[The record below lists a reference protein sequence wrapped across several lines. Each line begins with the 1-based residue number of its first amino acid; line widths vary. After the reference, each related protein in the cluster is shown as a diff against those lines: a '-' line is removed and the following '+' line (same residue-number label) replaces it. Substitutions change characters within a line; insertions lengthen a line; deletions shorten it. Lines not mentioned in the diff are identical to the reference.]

1 MNNVIE
7 IKNLTKNYGKHRG
20 VESVTFDVREG
31 EIFGFLGPNGAGK
44 STTIR
49 SMLGLIKYAYGD
61 IKILGYDAIKDHEK
75 ILANVGY
82 MPSEAWF
89 YPGMTIKET
98 LKLAAD
104 ARHMDCSA
112 EAKKLCERL
121 QLDEKRKINEL
132 SLGNRKK
139 VSIVCAMQHKPKLFI
154 FDEPTSG
161 LDPLMQNTFFEL
173 INEYVHDG
181 ATCMLSTH
189 VLSEVRNNCDR
200 VAIMKEGKLIVT
212 DTVEHLLSSQSKRI
226 KMVRDGEKLD
236 FIYKDDLNN
245 LYKELQGHN
254 IEDILIEEPS
264 IEEVFMH
271 YYEREDASDDNVNAF
286 DGNGERK

>member
-1 MNNVIE
+1 MKNIIE
-7 IKNLTKNYGKHRG
+7 IQNLTKNYGKHRG
-20 VESVTFDVREG
+20 VENVSFSVREG

-49 SMLGLIKYAYGD
+49 AMLGLIQYKQGQIFIGGFD
-61 IKILGYDAIKDHEK
+61 VKKEKEK
-75 ILANVGY
+75 ILQMVGY

-89 YPGMTIKET
+89 YPGMTIKEV
-98 LKLAAD
+98 LKLSAD
-104 ARHMDCSA
+104 VRNVDCSVEA
-112 EAKKLCERL
+112 EKLCERL
-121 QLDEKRKINEL
+121 QIDGKRKINEL

-139 VSIVCAMQHKPKLFI
+139 VSIVCAMQHKPKLFL

-161 LDPLMQNTFFEL
+161 LDPLMQNVFFEL
-173 INEYVHDG
+173 IREYVKAG

-189 VLSEVRNNCDR
+189 ILSEIRNYCHR

-212 DTVEHLLSSQSKRI
+212 DTVEHLLSSKSKHI
-226 KMVRDGEKLD
+226 KMIRDGEKLD
-236 FIYKDDLNN
+236 FIYKGDLNE
-245 LYKELQGHN
+245 LYKELEGHN

-271 YYEREDASDDNVNAF
+271 YYEKE
-286 DGNGERK
+286 GNEHVCNF

>member
-1 MNNVIE
+1 MKNMIE
-7 IKNLTKNYGKHRG
+7 ITDLTKTYGKHRG
-20 VESVTFDVREG
+20 VENVSFSVKKG

-49 SMLGLIKYAYGD
+49 SMLGLIRYGKGQ
-61 IKILGYDAIKDHEK
+61 IRICGLDAQRDKEK
-75 ILANVGY
+75 ILQRVGY

-89 YPGMTIKET
+89 YPGMTIREV
-98 LKLAAD
+98 LKLSAD
-104 ARHMDCSA
+104 VRKMDCSK
-112 EAKKLCERL
+112 EAGMLCERL
-121 QLDEKRKINEL
+121 QVDEKRKISEL

-139 VSIVCAMQHKPKLFI
+139 VSIVCAMQHKPELFV

-161 LDPLMQNTFFEL
+161 LDPLMQNVFFEL
-173 INEYVHDG
+173 IKEYVGQG

-189 VLSEVRNNCDR
+189 VLSEVRNHCDR
-200 VAIMKEGKLIVT
+200 VAIMREGKLIVT
-212 DTVEHLLSSQSKRI
+212 DTVEHLLASKTKRI
-226 KMVRDGEKLD
+226 KMIRDGESLD

-245 LYKELQGHN
+245 LYKELKDHN

-271 YYEREDASDDNVNAF
+271 YYEKGEDQNVCNI
-286 DGNGERK
+286 

>member
-1 MNNVIE
+1 MKNMIE
-7 IKNLTKNYGKHRG
+7 ITDLTKTYGKHRG
-20 VESVTFDVREG
+20 VENVSFSVRKG

-49 SMLGLIKYAYGD
+49 SMLGLIR
-61 IKILGYDAIKDHEK
+61 YDKGQIRICGLDAQRDKEK
-75 ILANVGY
+75 ILQRVGY

-89 YPGMTIKET
+89 YPGMTIREV
-98 LKLAAD
+98 LKLSAD
-104 ARHMDCSA
+104 VRKMDCSK
-112 EAKKLCERL
+112 EAGMLCERL
-121 QLDEKRKINEL
+121 QIDAKRKISEL

-139 VSIVCAMQHKPKLFI
+139 VSIVCAMQHKPELFV

-161 LDPLMQNTFFEL
+161 LDPLMQNVFFEL
-173 INEYVHDG
+173 IKEYVEQG

-189 VLSEVRNNCDR
+189 VLSEVRNHCDR
-200 VAIMKEGKLIVT
+200 VAIMREGKLIVT
-212 DTVEHLLSSQSKRI
+212 DTVEHLLASKTKRI
-226 KMVRDGEKLD
+226 KMIRDGESLD

-245 LYKELQGHN
+245 LYKELKDHD

-271 YYEREDASDDNVNAF
+271 YYEKGED
-286 DGNGERK
+286 

>member
-1 MNNVIE
+1 MKNIIE
-7 IKNLTKNYGKHRG
+7 IQNLTKNYGKHRG
-20 VESVTFDVREG
+20 VENVSFSVREG

-49 SMLGLIKYAYGD
+49 AMLGLIQYKQGQIFIGGFD
-61 IKILGYDAIKDHEK
+61 VKKEKEK
-75 ILANVGY
+75 ILQMVGY

-89 YPGMTIKET
+89 YPGMTIKEV
-98 LKLAAD
+98 LKLSAD
-104 ARHMDCSA
+104 VRNVDCSVEA
-112 EAKKLCERL
+112 EKLCERL
-121 QLDEKRKINEL
+121 QIDGKRKINEL

-139 VSIVCAMQHKPKLFI
+139 VSIVCAMQHKPKLFL

-161 LDPLMQNTFFEL
+161 LDPLMQNVFFEL
-173 INEYVHDG
+173 IREYVKAG

-189 VLSEVRNNCDR
+189 ILSEIRNYCDR

-212 DTVEHLLSSQSKRI
+212 DTVEHLLSSKSKHI
-226 KMVRDGEKLD
+226 KMIRDGEKLD
-236 FIYKDDLNN
+236 FIYKGDLNE
-245 LYKELQGHN
+245 LYKEMEGHN

-271 YYEREDASDDNVNAF
+271 YYEKE
-286 DGNGERK
+286 GNEHVCNF

>member
-1 MNNVIE
+1 MKNIIE
-7 IKNLTKNYGKHRG
+7 IQNLTKNYGKHRG
-20 VESVTFDVREG
+20 VENVSFSVREG

-49 SMLGLIKYAYGD
+49 AMLGLIQYKQGQIFIGGFD
-61 IKILGYDAIKDHEK
+61 VKKEKEK
-75 ILANVGY
+75 ILQMVGY

-89 YPGMTIKET
+89 YPGMTIKEV
-98 LKLAAD
+98 LKLSAD
-104 ARHMDCSA
+104 VRNVDCSVEA
-112 EAKKLCERL
+112 EKLCERL
-121 QLDEKRKINEL
+121 QSDGKRKINEL

-139 VSIVCAMQHKPKLFI
+139 VSIVCAMQHKPKLFL

-161 LDPLMQNTFFEL
+161 LDPLMQNVFFEL
-173 INEYVHDG
+173 IREYVKAG

-189 VLSEVRNNCDR
+189 ILSEIRNYCDR

-212 DTVEHLLSSQSKRI
+212 DTVEHLLSSKSKHI
-226 KMVRDGEKLD
+226 KMIRDGEKLD
-236 FIYKDDLNN
+236 FIYKGDLNE
-245 LYKELQGHN
+245 LYKELEGHN

-271 YYEREDASDDNVNAF
+271 YYEKE
-286 DGNGERK
+286 GNEHVCNF

>member
-1 MNNVIE
+1 MKNIIE
-7 IKNLTKNYGKHRG
+7 IQNLTKNYGKHRG
-20 VESVTFDVREG
+20 VENVSFSVREG

-49 SMLGLIKYAYGD
+49 AMLGLIQYKQGQIFIGGFD
-61 IKILGYDAIKDHEK
+61 VKKEKEK
-75 ILANVGY
+75 ILQMVGY

-89 YPGMTIKET
+89 YPGMTLKEV
-98 LKLAAD
+98 LKLSAD
-104 ARHMDCSA
+104 VRNVDCSVEA
-112 EAKKLCERL
+112 EKLCERL
-121 QLDEKRKINEL
+121 QIDGKRKINEL

-139 VSIVCAMQHKPKLFI
+139 VSIVCAMQHKPKLFL

-161 LDPLMQNTFFEL
+161 LDPLMQNVFFEL
-173 INEYVHDG
+173 IREYVKAG

-189 VLSEVRNNCDR
+189 ILSEIRNYCDR

-212 DTVEHLLSSQSKRI
+212 DTVEHLLSSKSKHI
-226 KMVRDGEKLD
+226 KMIRDGEKLD
-236 FIYKDDLNN
+236 FIYKGDLNE
-245 LYKELQGHN
+245 LYKELEGHN

-271 YYEREDASDDNVNAF
+271 YYEKE
-286 DGNGERK
+286 GNEHVCNF

>member
-1 MNNVIE
+1 MKNMIE
-7 IKNLTKNYGKHRG
+7 ITDLTKTYGKHRG
-20 VESVTFDVREG
+20 VENVSFSVKKG

-49 SMLGLIKYAYGD
+49 SMLGLIR
-61 IKILGYDAIKDHEK
+61 YDKGQIHICGLDAQRDKEK
-75 ILANVGY
+75 ILQRVGY

-89 YPGMTIKET
+89 YPGMTIREV
-98 LKLAAD
+98 LKLSAD
-104 ARHMDCSA
+104 VRKMDCRK
-112 EAKKLCERL
+112 EADMLCERL
-121 QLDEKRKINEL
+121 QIDEKRKISEL

-139 VSIVCAMQHKPKLFI
+139 VSIVCAMQHKPELFV

-161 LDPLMQNTFFEL
+161 LDPLMQNVFFEL
-173 INEYVHDG
+173 IKEYVEQG

-189 VLSEVRNNCDR
+189 VLSEVRNHCDR
-200 VAIMKEGKLIVT
+200 VAIMREGKLIVT
-212 DTVEHLLSSQSKRI
+212 DTVEHLLASKSKRI
-226 KMVRDGEKLD
+226 KMIRDGESLD

-245 LYKELQGHN
+245 LYKELKDHN

-271 YYEREDASDDNVNAF
+271 YYEKGEDQDVRNI
-286 DGNGERK
+286 

>member
-1 MNNVIE
+1 MEHIME
-7 IKNLTKNYGKHRG
+7 ITNLTKNYGKHRG
-20 VESVTFDVREG
+20 IEGVSFQVEKG

-49 SMLGLIKYAYGD
+49 SILGLIHCKEGS
-61 IKILGYDAIKDHEK
+61 IRVCGQDAIKNREK
-75 ILANVGY
+75 VLRHIGY

-89 YPGMTIKET
+89 YQGMTIREI
-98 LKLAAD
+98 LKIAAD
-104 ARHMDCSA
+104 VRKMDCTQEA
-112 EAKKLCERL
+112 EKLCERL
-121 QLDEKRKINEL
+121 QLDTRRKISEL

-139 VSIVCAMQHKPKLFI
+139 VSIVCAMQHQPELFI

-161 LDPLMQNTFFEL
+161 LDPLMQNRFFSL
-173 INEYVHDG
+173 IKEYVEQG

-189 VLSEVRNNCDR
+189 VLSEVRNYCDR

-212 DTVEHLLSSQSKRI
+212 DTVEHLLASRTKRI

-236 FIYKDDLNN
+236 YLYQDDLNL
-245 LYKELQGHN
+245 LYRELEGHD
-254 IEDILIEEPS
+254 ITDILIEEPS

-271 YYEREDASDDNVNAF
+271 YYEKDIGVQI
-286 DGNGERK
+286 K

>member
-1 MNNVIE
+1 MKNMIE
-7 IKNLTKNYGKHRG
+7 ITDLTKTYGKHRG
-20 VESVTFDVREG
+20 VENVSFSVKKG

-49 SMLGLIKYAYGD
+49 SMLGLIR
-61 IKILGYDAIKDHEK
+61 YDKGQIRICGLDAQRDKEK
-75 ILANVGY
+75 ILQRVGY

-89 YPGMTIKET
+89 YPGMTIREV
-98 LKLAAD
+98 LKLSAEV
-104 ARHMDCSA
+104 RKMDCSR
-112 EAKKLCERL
+112 EADMLCERF
-121 QLDEKRKINEL
+121 QIDEKRKISEL

-139 VSIVCAMQHKPKLFI
+139 VSIVCAMQHKPELFV

-161 LDPLMQNTFFEL
+161 LDPLMQNVFFEL
-173 INEYVHDG
+173 IKEYVEQG

-189 VLSEVRNNCDR
+189 VLSEVRNHCDR
-200 VAIMKEGKLIVT
+200 VAIMREGKLIVT
-212 DTVEHLLSSQSKRI
+212 DTVEHLLASKSKRI
-226 KMVRDGEKLD
+226 KMIRDGESLD

-245 LYKELQGHN
+245 LYKELKDHN

-271 YYEREDASDDNVNAF
+271 YYEK
-286 DGNGERK
+286 GEE